1 MLDLKNISKTF
12 NPGTV
17 NEKVALENVNLHLDD
32 GDFATI
38 VGSNGAGKSTLF
50 NAIAGEFIADTG
62 TITLDGRDITFLPDF
77 KRSNAIGRMFQ
88 DPLRG
93 TAPHMTIEEN
103 LALAYTRKD
112 RKPFRSAVR
121 KQEKDLFR
129 TELEKYHMDLENRM
143 KTKVGLLSGGQRQV
157 VTLLM
162 CTLVM
167 PKLLLLD
174 EHTAALDPATADK
187 VMEITRSIV
196 SENHLTTLMITHN
209 LSQALTTGNRT
220 IMLDEGRIILDLGGE
235 ERAKMGVNDLLDC
248 YAEKKKK
255 AFDNDRMMLA
265 GTYFTAP

>member
-1 MLDLKNISKTF
+1 
-12 NPGTV
+12 
-17 NEKVALENVNLHLDD
+17 
-32 GDFATI
+32 
-38 VGSNGAGKSTLF
+38 
-50 NAIAGEFIADTG
+50 
-62 TITLDGRDITFLPDF
+62 
-77 KRSNAIGRMFQ
+77 
-88 DPLRG
+88 
-93 TAPHMTIEEN
+93 
-103 LALAYTRKD
+103 
-112 RKPFRSAVR
+112 
-121 KQEKDLFR
+121 
-129 TELEKYHMDLENRM
+129 
-143 KTKVGLLSGGQRQV
+143 
-157 VTLLM
+157 M

-220 IMLDEGRIILDLGGE
+220 IMLDVGGE

-265 GTYFTAP
+265 

>member
-1 MLDLKNISKTF
+1 MLEIQNVSKTF
-12 NPGTV
+12 NAGTV
-17 NEKVALENVNLHLDD
+17 NEKTALNGLNLKLNE
-32 GDFATI
+32 GDFVTVI
-38 VGSNGAGKSTLF
+38 GGNGAGKSTML
-50 NAIAGEFIADTG
+50 NAIAGVFQVDSG
-62 TITLDGRDITFLPDF
+62 TITIDGQDVTKLPEHKRAAFL
-77 KRSNAIGRMFQ
+77 GRVFQ
-88 DPLRG
+88 DPMMG
-93 TAPHMTIEEN
+93 TAPTMQIEEN

-265 GTYFTAP
+265 

>member
-1 MLDLKNISKTF
+1 
-12 NPGTV
+12 
-17 NEKVALENVNLHLDD
+17 
-32 GDFATI
+32 
-38 VGSNGAGKSTLF
+38 
-50 NAIAGEFIADTG
+50 
-62 TITLDGRDITFLPDF
+62 
-77 KRSNAIGRMFQ
+77 
-88 DPLRG
+88 
-93 TAPHMTIEEN
+93 
-103 LALAYTRKD
+103 
-112 RKPFRSAVR
+112 
-121 KQEKDLFR
+121 
-129 TELEKYHMDLENRM
+129 
-143 KTKVGLLSGGQRQV
+143 
-157 VTLLM
+157 M

-255 AFDNDRMMLA
+255 TFDNDRMMLA